1 MQCVM
6 KQSVFAVLL
15 VLTSTPA
22 IACKNQLRNFEIFDT
37 KGRSLGQGQVR
48 EYKPAGRARPG
59 RVLVLPTTNGENT
72 IDRMYAR
79 SLCEKGFFSQL
90 LVSWPETSYDFL
102 DPRMHNDF
110 FKRVRYAVKSLL
122 GKDKRPVA
130 LVGTSLGG
138 IAGSSLI
145 AVEPRIKV
153 AALIATGANVA
164 QIISESN
171 HPRAR
176 RQTKGSMK
184 KYGLESATEFA
195 EFLDSHITQDP
206 SDLLPKASSLPETL
220 HILTTK
226 DNTVPT
232 AHQEELIALFP
243 RPTVIEIPS
252 NHFLGILG
260 AAKDHRHEI
269 VDFLVSRMERLN

>member
-15 VLTSTPA
+15 LLTSTPA
-22 IACKNQLRNFEIFDT
+22 IACKNQFRNFEIFDT

-79 SLCEKGFFSQL
+79 TLCEKGFFSQL
-90 LVSWPETSYDFL
+90 LVSWPESSYDFL

-122 GKDKRPVA
+122 GKDKRSVA
-130 LVGTSLGG
+130 LIGTSLGG

-176 RQTKGSMK
+176 KQTKGSME
-184 KYGLESATEFA
+184 KYGLASAAEFA
-195 EFLDSHITQDP
+195 KFLDSHINQDP
-206 SDLLPKASSLPETL
+206 SDLLPRASFLPETL
-220 HILTTK
+220 HVLTTK

-232 AHQEELIALFP
+232 AHQEELIDLFP
-243 RPTVIEIPS
+243 RPTVIEIPT
-252 NHFLGILG
+252 NHFLGIVG
-260 AAKDHRHEI
+260 AAKDHRDEI
-269 VDFLVSRMERLN
+269 VNFLVSRMDRLN